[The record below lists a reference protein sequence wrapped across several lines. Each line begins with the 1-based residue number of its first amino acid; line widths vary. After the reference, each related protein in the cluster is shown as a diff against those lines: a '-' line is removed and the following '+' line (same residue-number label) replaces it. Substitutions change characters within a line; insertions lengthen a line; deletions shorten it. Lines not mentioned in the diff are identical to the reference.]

1 MCRGFKDR
9 KSVKMNMSKEMI
21 MHDLNP
27 QQKEALTFT
36 DNPLLVFAGAGSGKT
51 RVIAHKF
58 SYLNKVRK
66 LHQDSILTVTF
77 TNKAA
82 EEMKER
88 IGRLLDRDIGS
99 AWIGTFHSQC
109 GRLLRREIKALGYQ
123 NNFSIY
129 DDDDQC
135 NLIRHILK
143 EFKIYEALYKGIAS
157 RISLLKSS
165 LVGPQEFLASGDG
178 FGFDEKLAKVY
189 VRYQDELRRSNAL
202 DFDDLIMLS
211 VRLFR
216 ENPKLLDKYQD
227 KFSYVL
233 VDEFQDTNYAQYEL
247 LKLLAKVR
255 KKICVVGDDDQSI
268 YRFRGANV
276 SNILNFDKD
285 FPGSRTIKLEQNYR
299 STQNILDVSGAVIL
313 HNNGRKDKK
322 LWTDRGHG
330 EKVHFCWFGNHQDE
344 AVYIAKA
351 IKEYYLKGAYNYRDF
366 AVFYR
371 VNLQSRVLEEA
382 LRNEGLPYRVLG
394 GISFYQRKEIRDVI
408 SYMRLAFNTGD
419 NVSLRRVI
427 NNPSRGIGASLL
439 AKIENEAKK
448 KSIPLFDALKP
459 LLRGENLAAPAKSK
473 LAEFVKMIE
482 SFSTARY
489 RSAGDMLRNIIEKSG
504 YAQTLDEERLR
515 HVDELISSAD
525 GKDAKSFID
534 SVALFSNMDES
545 AAGDYISLMT
555 LHNAKG
561 LEFPVVFVNGL
572 EEGVL
577 PYCKAMNSED
587 EIAEE
592 RRLLYVGMT
601 RAKDILWLT
610 GSSRRR
616 LYAKIQEQEPSR
628 FLKDIPRE
636 CCRWMEKITGCQTI
650 RLTPIK
656 KKVKTEGAFMFYA
669 AGCRVKHPAWGIGVV
684 RDCYGDGDDLKVM
697 VNFPNFG
704 VKRLAVRFANLEKI

>member
-1 MCRGFKDR
+1 
-9 KSVKMNMSKEMI
+9 MNVSKEMI

-27 QQKEALTFT
+27 QQKEALTYT
-36 DNPLLVFAGAGSGKT
+36 DNPLLIFAGAGSGKT
-51 RVIAHKF
+51 RVMAHKF

-66 LHQDSILTVTF
+66 LPQDSILTVTF

-82 EEMKER
+82 NEMRGR
-88 IGRLLDRDIGS
+88 ISSLLDRDIGS

-109 GRLLRREIKALGYQ
+109 GRILRREIKALGYN

-165 LVGPQEFLASGDG
+165 LIGPREFLASGDG

-211 VRLFR
+211 VRLFQSS
-216 ENPKLLDKYQD
+216 PKLLEKYQER
-227 KFSYVL
+227 FSYVL

-247 LKLLAKVR
+247 LKLLAKGH

-268 YRFRGANV
+268 YRFRGANIN
-276 SNILNFDKD
+276 NILNFERD
-285 FPGSRTIKLEQNYR
+285 FPGAKMIKLEQNYR

-313 HNNGRKDKK
+313 RNNKRKNKK
-322 LWTDRGHG
+322 LWTDRGVG
-330 EKVHFCWFGNHQDE
+330 EKVHYCWLGTCREE
-344 AVYIAKA
+344 AVHIARM
-351 IKEYYLKGAYNYRDF
+351 IKDYYLKGAYNYRDF
-366 AVFYR
+366 AIFYR
-371 VNLQSRVLEEA
+371 VNLQSRALEEA

-394 GISFYQRKEIRDVI
+394 GISFYQRKEIKDVV
-408 SYMRLAFNTGD
+408 SYMRLALNTGD
-419 NVSLRRVI
+419 NVSFRRVV
-427 NNPSRGIGASLL
+427 NNPPRGIGASVLG
-439 AKIENEAKK
+439 KIENEAKK
-448 KSIPLFDALKP
+448 KSVALFDALKS
-459 LLRGENLAAPAKSK
+459 LLKRDNLAAPAKGR
-473 LAEFVKMIE
+473 LAEFVRMIE
-482 SFSTARY
+482 GFSAARY
-489 RSAGDMLRNIIEKSG
+489 RSAGDMLKNIVEKSG
-504 YAQTLDEERLR
+504 CAETLEEERLR
-515 HVDELISSAD
+515 HVDELVSSAE
-525 GKDAKSFID
+525 GKDIKSFLD
-534 SVALFSNMDES
+534 SVALFTNMDE
-545 AAGDYISLMT
+545 ATGGDYISLMT

-577 PYCKAMNSED
+577 PYCKAMSSED

-592 RRLLYVGMT
+592 RRLFYVGMT

-610 GSSRRR
+610 GSSKRR
-616 LYAKIQEQEPSR
+616 LYSKVQEQEPSR

-636 CCRWMEKITGCQTI
+636 CCRWVEKITGRQTI
-650 RLTPIK
+650 RLAPVK
-656 KKVKTEGAFMFYA
+656 KKVKPEDTFAFYA
-669 AGCRVKHPAWGIGVV
+669 AGCRVKHPAWGVGVV
-684 RDCYGDGDDLKVM
+684 RDCYGDGDDRKVM

-704 VKRLAVRFANLEKI
+704 MKRLAIRFANLEKI